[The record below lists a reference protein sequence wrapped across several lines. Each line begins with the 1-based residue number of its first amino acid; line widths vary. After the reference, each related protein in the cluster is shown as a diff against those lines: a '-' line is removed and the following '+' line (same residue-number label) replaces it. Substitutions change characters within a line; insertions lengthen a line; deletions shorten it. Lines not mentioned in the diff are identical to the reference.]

1 MSKEDELKKRIAAI
15 VGAGALASGLVAM
28 PYSINMPDSGL
39 TVSAA
44 YASEGGSSGSGGSG
58 ESGGSGGS
66 SGSGESGGTGGNSG
80 SGSSGSGSSGS
91 SGSSGESGESGGSDD
106 SGESGESGESGDD
119 RSSASVPDRFG
130 RVVEVERRGFN
141 IEVRYDDGGKEV
153 IENGRYAVK
162 DPTNRTVVERAATFA
177 DRARIANAGNRV
189 Q

>member
-58 ESGGSGGS
+58 
-66 SGSGESGGTGGNSG
+66 GNSG
-80 SGSSGSGSSGS
+80 SGSSGNSGSGS

-141 IEVRYDDGGKEV
+141 IEVRYDDGWKEE
-153 IENGRYAVK
+153 IENGRYELK
-162 DPTNRTVVERAATFA
+162 DPNNRTVVERAATFE

>member
-58 ESGGSGGS
+58 
-66 SGSGESGGTGGNSG
+66 GNSG
-80 SGSSGSGSSGS
+80 SGSSGNSGSGS

-141 IEVRYDDGGKEV
+141 IEVRYDDGWKEE
-153 IENGRYAVK
+153 IENGRYELK
-162 DPTNRTVVERAATFA
+162 DPNNRTVVERAATFA